1 MTSRSFT
8 LLIGVVVALGV
19 SLGGAFVGG
28 IALGKSQEAEA
39 AQNGP
44 LARPTSTLG
53 GPSSEQFDGASLD
66 LIRQRI
72 QSGDATPEELAQ
84 LRQGFQSGQGFGGQ
98 SFGGQRFGGQ
108 GFGGQRFSGRGGL
121 SGTIEKIEGNTI
133 TVNTPQGPLMAA
145 VGADTTIQMF
155 AAGTLA
161 DLLEGMR
168 VTVFGQ
174 RGEDGAVQA
183 TSILLVS
190 EGAEGLLDGGFLFG
204 AGQQHDETTDGG
216 TNRFGGDFQHDQPTT
231 AGP

>member
-8 LLIGVVVALGV
+8 LLIGVIVALGV
-19 SLGGAFVGG
+19 SIGGAFVGG

-44 LARPTSTLG
+44 LARPTSSLG
-53 GPSSEQFDGASLD
+53 GPSSEQSDGASLD
-66 LIRQRI
+66 LLRQRI

-98 SFGGQRFGGQ
+98 GFRSGQ
-108 GFGGQRFSGRGGL
+108 GFGGQRFSGQGGL

-133 TVNTPQGPLMAA
+133 TVNTPQGPLQAA
-145 VGADTTIQMF
+145 VEADTIIQIF
-155 AAGTLA
+155 AVGTLA
-161 DLLEGMR
+161 DLLEGVR

-183 TSILLVS
+183 RSILLVP
-190 EGAEGLLDGGFLFG
+190 EGAEGLLDGGFWSG
-204 AGQQHDETTDGG
+204 AGQQHDETTEGG
-216 TNRFGGDFQHDQPTT
+216 TNRFGGDFQHDQP
-231 AGP
+231 ASGGP